1 MSSFLESVAL
11 KGGQTNVFADRY
23 QGGSGRGESD
33 HPYVKGYFYVF
44 FGLPS
49 TLFNSGGI
57 SNASAKNYL
66 LSSAEGYTPHADR
79 QMNLQDTQGLGG
91 AGGASFITG
100 QTISRDFSIQ
110 YKDYW
115 GAPIMRIHRTWTGY
129 LDPYLGVSVKADKFA
144 SNEYKGTCMV
154 IQTKPV
160 ARQVGNTATEWKIE
174 DIIKVS
180 YYDGVQCLTD
190 LNSAYD
196 ANITDNSI
204 VKPTVNY
211 RFDGYPLT
219 ETTPSV
225 VETAV
230 AILNNAQI
238 FKNTESIYNKL
249 MVDSNI
255 GNGMTPTI
263 G

>member
-1 MSSFLESVAL
+1 MSSFLEGIAL
-11 KGGQTNVFADRY
+11 KGGQTTPNADRY
-23 QGGSGRGESD
+23 QGGQGRGESD
-33 HPYVKGYFYVF
+33 HPYIKGYFYVF

-49 TLFNSGGI
+49 TLFKSGGI
-57 SNASAKNYL
+57 SNAVAKNYL

-79 QMNLQDTQGLGG
+79 QMNLQDTQGMGG

-129 LDPYLGVSVKADKFA
+129 LDPYLGVSVVANTFA
-144 SNEYKGTCMV
+144 ANEYKGTCMI

-160 ARQVGNTATEWKIE
+160 ARQVGDAAQDWKVE
-174 DIIKVS
+174 DIIKVA
-180 YYDGVQCLTD
+180 YYDGVQCMTD

-196 ANITDNSI
+196 ANITDNTI
-204 VKPTVNY
+204 VKPSVQY

-219 ETTPSV
+219 EMNPKV

-230 AILNNAQI
+230 GILNNAQI

-249 MVDSNI
+249 MADGNI
-255 GNGMTPTI
+255 ANGMTPNL